1 MTRKNKK
8 LSFVGLLV
16 IGFVMLSTVA
26 IPQTSFAAA
35 SSSSTS
41 SSSKTK
47 AAKVKTLDQCGDGNN
62 KVNTSINIGCV
73 GKGNPITDL
82 TFAIIRFLSNGA
94 ALALVGSLVYGGI
107 QFTLSRGDPQATAQA
122 LNRIKSVAGALLLF
136 IFAYAILN
144 YIIPGQIL
152 K

>member
-1 MTRKNKK
+1 MIRKNKK
-8 LSFVGLLV
+8 FSVMGLLV
-16 IGFVMLSTVA
+16 VGFAMLFTVA
-26 IPQTSFAAA
+26 NPQTSYAAG
-35 SSSSTS
+35 SSSSAS
-41 SSSKTK
+41 SSSKTT
-47 AAKVKTLDQCGDGNN
+47 AAKVKTLDQCGDGKN

-94 ALALVGSLVYGGI
+94 ALVLVGSLVYGGI
-107 QFTLSRGDPQATAQA
+107 QYTLSRGDPQATAQA
-122 LNRIKSVAGALLLF
+122 MNRIKSVAGALLLF